1 VGFFFVA
8 FLIFS
13 GALFGAAYYAW
24 VIPQQQDNEV
34 LLTRLR
40 QLRSQAVGGGSRRRN
55 QGGLVRTEER
65 GALAF
70 IGDLF
75 SFIRPLGRLQEFIN
89 QADKKWRATEVF
101 TLCVGI
107 LLVSYVFFGLMGMDN
122 MSVRVMIGTGLASI
136 PILYIIFLRNRRLH
150 KFEQAMPDAIDLF
163 NRSMKAG
170 HNIQSGLE
178 TLASETSEPVKGEF
192 KRVIEELSLGSN
204 LEDALHNLGERI
216 PIIDLRFFVI
226 GLILQRQTGANMVQ
240 VLENLGMLVRER
252 LNLSEKL
259 KASTAAQRM
268 SAGLLCS
275 LPIVMAFVFWL
286 LKPEYIRWFYTD
298 ETGQNVMTFAIVWEV
313 IGILVIKKMSNPK
326 F

>member
-1 VGFFFVA
+1 MGFFFVA

-24 VIPQQQDNEV
+24 IVPQQQENEV

-40 QLRSQAVGGGSRRRN
+40 QLRSQAVGGGARRRN

-65 GALAF
+65 GSLAF
-70 IGDLF
+70 IGDF
-75 SFIRPLGRLQEFIN
+75 FTFIRPLGRLQEYIN

-101 TLCVGI
+101 TICVGTA
-107 LLVSYVFFGLMGMDN
+107 LVLYVFLGLTGMDN
-122 MSVRVMIGTGLASI
+122 IAIRSMIGLGVGAI
-136 PILYIIFLRNRRLH
+136 PILYIIWLRDRRLH

-226 GLILQRQTGANMVQ
+226 GLILQRQTGANMVV
-240 VLENLGMLVRER
+240 VLENLGALVRER
-252 LNLSEKL
+252 LNLAEKL
-259 KASTAAQRM
+259 KAATAAQRM

-275 LPIVMAFVFWL
+275 LPIVMALVFWVM
-286 LKPEYIRWFYTD
+286 KPEYIRWFYTD

-313 IGILVIKKMSNPK
+313 IGILVIRKMSNPK
-326 F
+326 L

>member
-1 VGFFFVA
+1 M
-8 FLIFS
+8 
-13 GALFGAAYYAW
+13 FGAAYYAW
-24 VIPQQQDNEV
+24 IIPQQQDNEV

-40 QLRSQAVGGGSRRRN
+40 QLRAQAGGGSRRRN

-70 IGDLF
+70 VGDLF
-75 SFIRPLGRLQEFIN
+75 SFIRPLGRLQEYIH

-107 LLVSYVFFGLMGMDN
+107 LLISYVFFGLMGMDN
-122 MSVRVMIGTGLASI
+122 IAVRLLIGSGLAAI
-136 PILYIIFLRNRRLH
+136 PIFYIIFLRNRRLH
-150 KFEQAMPDAIDLF
+150 KFEAAMPDAIDLF

-240 VLENLGMLVRER
+240 VLENLGSLVRER